1 MKRRYTSYEDD
12 GKKEE
17 RKGQICEKKLQCQ
30 NEEENEERKREG
42 KTKRKKE
49 ENGRIKR
56 QARMEE
62 DFQNGEKRMRE
73 YVS

>member
-1 MKRRYTSYEDD
+1 MKRRYTSCEDD
-12 GKKEE
+12 GKKEK

-30 NEEENEERKREG
+30 NEERKREG

>member
-1 MKRRYTSYEDD
+1 MKRRYTSCEDERREKVKLAKRNFNVKMKKKM
-12 GKKEE
+12 KKERE
-17 RKGQICEKKLQCQ
+17 R
-30 NEEENEERKREG
+30 
-42 KTKRKKE
+42 KRKKE

-62 DFQNGEKRMRE
+62 DPENGEKKMRE